1 MSPESRLES
10 SFAPAAR
17 KSADALDH
25 DVSTVTRSPVVSA
38 LLQAC
43 GGLVAVLNA
52 ERQVLAV
59 NDALLAALGVRDAK
73 QALGLRPGEA
83 VRCIHRNDHPA
94 GCGCSEFCRSCGA
107 AIAIVAALADHEPHE
122 KECVM
127 TVDRDGDTLDLSF
140 HVRTAPIALEGERF
154 LLIFLRDVT
163 MTRVREEL
171 SHVFFH
177 DVANLIQGL
186 QGACE
191 SLTSEA
197 AGERSLASSRARS
210 LARRLAKEVTIQRA
224 LLDQR
229 LGDLPVTLETVDA
242 GTVLDEVHALYADH
256 PHAFGKVLQVTAPP
270 GRWHVRTDVSLLVRV
285 VGNMVTNALEATA
298 RGGTVH
304 LWCQQRD
311 DRVQFCVQNRGTMLP
326 NVARRVF
333 QRHFTTKGGSGRGLG
348 TYAMKLIGERY
359 LGGEVAFESGAAAG
373 TRFWIALPHLEEAA
387 RRIVLPLEG
396 QA

>member
-1 MSPESRLES
+1 
-10 SFAPAAR
+10 
-17 KSADALDH
+17 
-25 DVSTVTRSPVVSA
+25 
-38 LLQAC
+38 
-43 GGLVAVLNA
+43 
-52 ERQVLAV
+52 
-59 NDALLAALGVRDAK
+59 
-73 QALGLRPGEA
+73 
-83 VRCIHRNDHPA
+83 
-94 GCGCSEFCRSCGA
+94 
-107 AIAIVAALADHEPHE
+107 
-122 KECVM
+122 M

-229 LGDLPVTLETVDA
+229 LGELPVTLETVDA

-256 PHAFGKVLQVTAPP
+256 PQAFGKVLQITAPP
-270 GRWHVRTDVSLLVRV
+270 GRWYVRTDVSLLVRV

-304 LWCQQRD
+304 LWCQQHD
-311 DRVQFCVQNRGTMLP
+311 DRVQFIVQNRGTMLP

-359 LGGEVAFESGAAAG
+359 LGGEVAFETGAAAG
-373 TRFWIALPHLEEAA
+373 TRFWIALPHLEDAA